1 MITSN
6 KKQIIVLGFSLLL
19 TFVISPLFG
28 RTVYVGQ
35 SHAIKT
41 IKDGIQSAGIGDTVL
56 VDGGIYREG
65 NIVLTKAISLF
76 GKNTPVLDG
85 ENKFELITLSGKN
98 ITISGFK
105 FLNSGASAMND
116 FASIKCIDA
125 SEISISNNII
135 VNAYFAIHVSNT
147 TLIHIK
153 SNRIEGY
160 SKNEQNTGNG
170 IHLWKCNHAVIEDNY
185 VSGHRDGIYF
195 EFVTES
201 RILNNYSTKNIRYG
215 LHFMFSH
222 NDEYDHNTFIENG
235 AGVAVMY
242 SHDVHMENN
251 TFENNWGAS
260 AYGILL
266 KDISD
271 SRVHNNFFVKNTVG
285 IHMEGS
291 SRMIIEKNAFRDN
304 GWGLKVQA
312 SCNDNIFQFNN
323 FMGNSFDVATNGT
336 MMLNKFTCNYW
347 DKFEGYDLN
356 KDSFGDV
363 PYHPVSMYAMIVEE
377 NPVCLILLR
386 SILISI
392 LDKAEKAIPSIT
404 PVDLVDDK
412 PKMNPNTL

>member
-6 KKQIIVLGFSLLL
+6 RKQSIKLGVSLLL
-19 TFVISPLFG
+19 AFVVSPIFS
-28 RTVYVGQ
+28 RTVNVGQ
-35 SHAIKT
+35 KHVIKT
-41 IKDGIQSAGIGDTVL
+41 IKEGIQIAVNGDTIL
-56 VDGGIYREG
+56 VDEGWYKEG
-65 NIVLTKAISLF
+65 NIVLTKSVALF
-76 GKNTPVLDG
+76 GKNNPVLDG
-85 ENKFELITLSGKN
+85 EHKFELITLSGKN
-98 ITISGFK
+98 ISISGFK

-125 SEISISNNII
+125 SEILISNNTI
-135 VNAYFAIHVSNT
+135 VNAYFAIHISNT
-147 TLIHIK
+147 TNIHIK
-153 SNRIEGY
+153 NNRIEGQ

-222 NDEYDHNTFIENG
+222 NDEYNHNTFIDNG

-271 SRVHNNFFVKNTVG
+271 SRVHNNFFIKNTVG

-291 SRMIIEKNAFRDN
+291 SRMVVEKNVFRDN

-312 SCNDNIFQFNN
+312 SCNDNTFQFNN

-412 PKMNPNTL
+412 PKMIPNAL